1 MSGDMST
8 MTAGGSG
15 VPAGGTGAAMRARRQ
30 TLGWSLQKLADLLGC
45 AKGYLSEVETGRRP
59 PPSDDVL
66 AKAEALMMMPGGS
79 LTSIAGWERGLS
91 AGGKVVEEEFAR
103 LRRQSE
109 SARRLADLLKAHA
122 KKPADDPTNDPSN
135 GHENPLDRAY
145 ASGELRRLIEQISPG
160 EGTLLSPTPLPSMLP
175 TEVPLINKV
184 AAGYPREFTDMTYPA
199 RVADEYVR
207 CPDVQDPDAFAARV
221 VGDSMS
227 PDYVEGDIVV
237 FSPSREIESGQDCFV
252 RLERD
257 HETTFKRVYFEQD
270 ASGREMIRL
279 QPVNNAYAPR
289 VLEREEVAGLYA
301 AVRSIRNVDRRGP
314 RG

>member
-1 MSGDMST
+1 MSRDSGLSPI
-8 MTAGGSG
+8 GGPG
-15 VPAGGTGAAMRARRQ
+15 VPSGGTGGAMRARRQ
-30 TLGWSLQKLADLLGC
+30 ALGWSLQKLAELLGC
-45 AKGYLSEVETGRRP
+45 AKGYLSEVETGRRS
-59 PPSDDVL
+59 PPSDDML
-66 AKAEALMMMPGGS
+66 AKAEMVMMMPEGS

-91 AGGKVVEEEFAR
+91 AGGKVLEEEFAR
-103 LRRQSE
+103 FRRQSE

-122 KKPADDPTNDPSN
+122 RNPANDTTKVE
-135 GHENPLDRAY
+135 GNPLDRAY

-160 EGTLLSPTPLPSMLP
+160 GGPSLAPTPLPKMLP

-237 FSPSREIESGQDCFV
+237 FSPSREIESGLDCFV

-257 HETTFKRVYFEQD
+257 HETTFKRVYFEKD

-301 AVRSIRNVDRRGP
+301 AVRSIRNVDRKGP
-314 RG
+314 RGS